1 MTYVRRRYVLTQCF
15 QNVSHHVMLMKG
27 IRTLSSTDKDS
38 GIQYL
43 YSGESTEWN
52 PESKSVFYDLT

>member
-43 YSGESTEWN
+43 YSGIHRMESRIQVC
-52 PESKSVFYDLT
+52 PL